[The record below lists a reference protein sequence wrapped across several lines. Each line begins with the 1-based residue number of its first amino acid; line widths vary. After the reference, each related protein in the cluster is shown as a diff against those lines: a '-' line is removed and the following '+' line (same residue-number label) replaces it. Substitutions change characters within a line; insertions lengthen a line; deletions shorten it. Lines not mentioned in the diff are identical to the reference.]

1 MSTQP
6 PTNTWL
12 YAITGAGR
20 TVPPGLTGV
29 AGEVPHVITGPDLSA
44 LAGAVPRSDFDEK
57 PLRARLED
65 AAWLEHAVRAHH
77 HVVDTLARTTP
88 VLPLRFAT
96 LYRDDQ
102 RAAAMLEE
110 NRDELLAS
118 LRRTADHVEWGVKA
132 YLAPGA
138 PQPDAG
144 PAGGGPQQDP
154 AQRPGTAYLLRR
166 QNRRRLEE
174 QILRQA
180 TDDAVDVHTAL
191 AQSAVEAVRHPL
203 QPPQAAGS
211 AEPMVLNGAYLVE
224 RTRTAAF
231 HEAVSALSARFPG
244 LHLETTGPWPPYS
257 FTATA
262 HHEDEPP

>member
-1 MSTQP
+1 MSAQP

-12 YAITGAGR
+12 YAITGAVR

-44 LAGAVPRSDFDEK
+44 VAGAVPRSDFDEQS
-57 PLRARLED
+57 LRAHLED

-96 LYRDDQ
+96 LYRDDL

-110 NRDELLAS
+110 RRDELLAS

-138 PQPDAG
+138 PHPDAG
-144 PAGGGPQQDP
+144 PAGAPQQDP

-166 QNRRRLEE
+166 QAQRRLQE
-174 QILRQA
+174 QTLQQA
-180 TDDAVDVHTAL
+180 TDDATNVHNAL
-191 AQSAVEAVRHPL
+191 TRSAVEAVLHPL
-203 QPPQAAGS
+203 HPPQAAGS
-211 AEPMVLNGAYLVE
+211 LGPMLLNGAYLVE
-224 RTRTAAF
+224 RTRTTAF
-231 HEAVSALSARFPG
+231 HEAVNALSARFPG
-244 LHLETTGPWPPYS
+244 LRLETTGPWPPYS
-257 FTATA
+257 FTTTA
-262 HHEDEPP
+262 RPEDGPP